1 MTTTSSSE
9 LPDNPAEQE
18 RQTKDRSATEKRI
31 LMAGRTLLAEE
42 GFQNFGINA
51 VARKAGCD
59 KQLVY
64 RYFGGLD
71 GLADAIGEDLANW
84 VQEKVP
90 EDSGGRFLL
99 TYADLAQQLII
110 LFLTALRKDPLMQR
124 IIAWEMSD
132 PSPIVRKMADAR
144 SRGLASWIE
153 KMRGSLKPPAGID
166 APAINAVMIASCQHL
181 VLASVSSGSFAGMPL
196 QTEKDWDRVNQA
208 IGRIIQAVLV

>member
-1 MTTTSSSE
+1 MTETDMAE
-9 LPDNPAEQE
+9 EQNRPAAVE
-18 RQTKDRSATEKRI
+18 RLAKDRSATEKRI
-31 LMAGRTLLAEE
+31 LIAARTLLAEE

-84 VQEKVP
+84 VKEKVP

-99 TYADLAQQLII
+99 TYADLAQQLLI
-110 LFLTALRKDPLMQR
+110 LFLTALRQDPLMQR

-132 PSPIVRKMADAR
+132 PSPFVRKMAEAR
-144 SRGLASWIE
+144 SKGLATWIE
-153 KMRGSLKPPAGID
+153 KMRGSLKPPSGID
-166 APAINAVMIASCQHL
+166 APAINAIMIASCQHL
-181 VLASVSSGSFAGMPL
+181 VLASVASGSFAGMAL

-208 IGRIIQAVLV
+208 LGRIIQATLV

>member
-1 MTTTSSSE
+1 MTEIQT
-9 LPDNPAEQE
+9 AEEQDRPTANE
-18 RQTKDRSATEKRI
+18 RLTKDRSATEKRI
-31 LMAGRTLLAEE
+31 LVAGRTLLAEE

-84 VQEKVP
+84 VKEKVP

-110 LFLTALRKDPLMQR
+110 LFLTALRQDPLMQR

-132 PSPIVRKMADAR
+132 PSPFVRKMADAR
-144 SRGLASWIE
+144 SKGLAVWIE

-166 APAINAVMIASCQHL
+166 APAINAIMIASCQHL
-181 VLASVSSGSFAGMPL
+181 VLAAASSGSFAGMPL

-208 IGRIIQAVLV
+208 LGRIIQSTLV

>member
-124 IIAWEMSD
+124 CAT
-132 PSPIVRKMADAR
+132 RKN
-144 SRGLASWIE
+144 G
-153 KMRGSLKPPAGID
+153 G
-166 APAINAVMIASCQHL
+166 
-181 VLASVSSGSFAGMPL
+181 
-196 QTEKDWDRVNQA
+196 
-208 IGRIIQAVLV
+208 